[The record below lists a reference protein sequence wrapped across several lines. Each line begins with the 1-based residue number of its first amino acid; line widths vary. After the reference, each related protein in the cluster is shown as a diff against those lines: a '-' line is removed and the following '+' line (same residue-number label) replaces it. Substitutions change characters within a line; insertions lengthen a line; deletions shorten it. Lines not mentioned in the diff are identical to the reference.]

1 MIKFYTNHSPNNAI
15 NKVIDNEIVVN
26 GRLIDKFGDIYITL
40 ELSEIDL
47 QKYNYCMISSQSEQN
62 PNQFESKYYFIDSF
76 RIVRYR
82 VIEVTLKLDVLETYK
97 DKIFNL
103 ENVEIVESSNLNP
116 LTDSSEIESE
126 SKISR
131 KTIEFKDVFTE
142 NNLILA
148 TV

>member
-47 QKYNYCMISSQSEQN
+47 QKYNYCL
-62 PNQFESKYYFIDSF
+62 FESKYYFIDSF